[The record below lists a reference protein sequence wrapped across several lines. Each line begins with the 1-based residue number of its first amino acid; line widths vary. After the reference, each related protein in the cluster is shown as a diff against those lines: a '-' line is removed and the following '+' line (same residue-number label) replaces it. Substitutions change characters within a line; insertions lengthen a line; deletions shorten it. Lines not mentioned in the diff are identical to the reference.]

1 MSSESHL
8 FPPRA
13 AIMQKFWHTV
23 AVGSATTVGT
33 VALGLLAGAIQGWP
47 GLLAGLAALAL
58 LVVSHIRWSD
68 AAEHL
73 AKAKGIYHPMHGIL
87 GPTGLVMVVFTRSAP
102 DLTGAKPTRL

>member
-1 MSSESHL
+1 
-8 FPPRA
+8 
-13 AIMQKFWHTV
+13 MQKFWHTV